1 MKKRNIFIILLFTAA
16 IATIL
21 LLPKTSPASGSPSP
35 GGPPAGAA
43 GGAAGGPAAGAG
55 KRRPASTFSVRTTV
69 VEQGTI
75 QDYIEA
81 NGDIVFDSTVEVNPY
96 VAGKLVS
103 IRLPLG
109 SKVAQGELIAEID
122 PSTPGSAYAL
132 HQVYAP
138 ISGTITS
145 LPLSAG
151 SKVSTTSIIAKIGVL
166 DSGGLQVSSRI
177 AERYIGVLRTGLKA
191 NISLE
196 AYPGVRFPATVS
208 RVSPVVDSTS
218 RTKEIRLSFDRPDAR
233 INAGMFARIR
243 LDTISYANRLKV
255 PADAVIS
262 DSTGSHVFVVIP
274 GDTVAKRPVELGI
287 TVDGIAEIR
296 AGLALG
302 DTIVVEGAAVLTD
315 GAKVKVLPTEGKT
328 PERKTP

>member
-1 MKKRNIFIILLFTAA
+1 MKKRNIFIIVLFAAA
-16 IATIL
+16 IAAIL
-21 LLPKTSPASGSPSP
+21 LLPKAPT
-35 GGPPAGAA
+35 A
-43 GGAAGGPAAGAG
+43 GGAAAGGPAGGPATGGSPSGAGPAGGAG

-69 VEQGTI
+69 VEQGTL

-81 NGDIVFDSTVEVNPY
+81 NGDIVVDSTVEVNPY

-138 ISGTITS
+138 IAGTITS

-151 SKVSTTSIIAKIGVL
+151 SKVGTTSIIAKIGVL
-166 DSGGLQVSSRI
+166 DSSGLQVSSRI
-177 AERYIGVLRTGLKA
+177 AERYVGVLKTGLRA

-196 AYPGVRFPATVS
+196 AYPGVSFPATVS

-218 RTKEIRLSFDRPDAR
+218 RTKEIRLSFNRPDPR
-233 INAGMFARIR
+233 INAGMFAGIR
-243 LDTISYANRLKV
+243 LDTNSYANRLKV
-255 PADAVIS
+255 PVDAIIS
-262 DSTGSHVFVVIP
+262 DSTGSHVFVALP
-274 GDTVAKRPVELGI
+274 GDTVAKRPVEIGI

-296 AGLALG
+296 TGLALG
-302 DTIVVEGAAVLTD
+302 DIVVVEGATVLTD
-315 GAKVKVLPTEGKT
+315 GARIKVLPKEGKT
-328 PERKTP
+328 P